1 MKKLKIGVLGAYRGL
16 TMIGFCAQSKEA
28 ELVAVCDKY
37 EPALEKC
44 KKKIRE
50 TGSDCNPTMYTD
62 FDEFLK
68 HDMDAVVLAN
78 YATEHAPFAIRCLN
92 AGKHVLSEVLPAQ
105 TLKEAVELVE
115 AVERSGK
122 VYAYAEN
129 YCYMPAPTEMRRL
142 YKSGK
147 LGEFQYGEGEYV
159 HDCHDIW
166 SQITYGEE
174 NHWRNN
180 AYATFYCTHSLGPII
195 HVCGLRPV
203 KVVGFELPIPKR
215 MSDLGCK
222 GGLGSGGIEMVT
234 LENGA
239 VIKSF
244 HGCGLIREPSS
255 VWYSMYAKNGSIE
268 SDRWGK
274 TMERVNLYMEGDVE
288 ETSYAPKPAN
298 DTTLAKKLNTHGG
311 GDFYTMY
318 YFIQKIFGREEGEN
332 SIDIYEALDM
342 FLPGLMAYKSI
353 TNGNACMD
361 VPNFRD
367 KSEREKWRNDTFCT
381 DKKVAGE
388 MYVEPYSKGRPDIPA
403 DAYEK
408 VKKAYEKLLKEEL

>member
-1 MKKLKIGVLGAYRGL
+1 MGKIKIGVLGAYRGMS
-16 TMIGFCAQSKEA
+16 MIGFCSQYEQA

-37 EPALEKC
+37 QPALDKCEKSLA
-44 KKKIRE
+44 
-50 TGSDCNPTMYTD
+50 GSGANPTFYKD

-78 YATEHAPFAIRCLN
+78 YATEHAPFAIRCLK
-92 AGKHVLSEVLPAQ
+92 AGKHVISEVMPVQ

-115 AVERSGK
+115 AVEESGK

-142 YKSGK
+142 YKEGK

-159 HDCHDIW
+159 HDCNGIW
-166 SQITYGEE
+166 PDITYGDP

-195 HVCGLRPV
+195 HVTGLRPV
-203 KVVGFELPIPKR
+203 SVVGFELPIPER
-215 MSDLGCK
+215 MTELGCK

-234 LENGA
+234 LENGG

-244 HGCGLIREPSS
+244 HACGLIREPSS
-255 VWYSMYAKNGSIE
+255 VWYSIYAKKGNIE
-268 SDRWGK
+268 SNRWGR
-274 TMERVNLYMEGDVE
+274 TVERVNVYYEGEPD
-288 ETSYAPKPAN
+288 ETSYSPKPAN
-298 DTTLAKKLNTHGG
+298 VSELSKNMTGHGG

-318 YFIQKIFGREEGEN
+318 YFMQKILGKEEGKN
-332 SIDIYEALDM
+332 SIDVYEALDM

-353 TNGNACMD
+353 MNGNTPMEI
-361 VPNFRD
+361 PNFRNKAD
-367 KSEREKWRNDTFCT
+367 RDKWRNDTTCT
-381 DKKVAGE
+381 DKKVAGD
-388 MYVEPYSKGRPDIPA
+388 MYVPPHSKFNQPIGQEVYD
-403 DAYEK
+403 K
-408 VKKAYEKLLKEEL
+408 VKKMYLDKTGNKE

>member
-1 MKKLKIGVLGAYRGL
+1 MEKIKIGVLGAYRGMS
-16 TMIGFCAQSKEA
+16 MIGFCSKYEQA

-37 EPALEKC
+37 QPALDKCEKSLA
-44 KKKIRE
+44 
-50 TGSDCNPTMYTD
+50 GSGAKPTFYKD

-78 YATEHAPFAIRCLN
+78 YATEHAPFAVRCLK
-92 AGKHVLSEVLPAQ
+92 AGKHVISEVMPVQ

-115 AVERSGK
+115 AIEESGK

-142 YKSGK
+142 YKEGK

-159 HDCHDIW
+159 HDCNGIW
-166 SQITYGEE
+166 PDITYGDP

-195 HVCGLRPV
+195 HVTGLRPV
-203 KVVGFELPIPKR
+203 SVVGFELPIPER
-215 MSDLGCK
+215 MTELGCK

-234 LENGA
+234 LENGG

-244 HGCGLIREPSS
+244 HACGLIREPSS
-255 VWYSMYAKNGSIE
+255 VWYSIYAKKGSIE
-268 SDRWGK
+268 SNRWGK
-274 TMERVNLYMEGDVE
+274 TVERVNVYYEGEPD
-288 ETSYAPKPAN
+288 ETSYSPKPAN
-298 DTTLAKKLNTHGG
+298 VSDLSKDMTGHGG

-318 YFIQKIFGREEGEN
+318 YFMQKILGKEEGNN
-332 SIDIYEALDM
+332 SIDVYEALDM

-353 TNGNACMD
+353 MNGNVPMEI
-361 VPNFRD
+361 PNFRNKAD
-367 KSEREKWRNDTFCT
+367 RDKWRNDTTCT
-381 DKKVAGE
+381 DKKVAGD
-388 MYVEPYSKGRPDIPA
+388 MYVPPHSKFNQSIGQEVYD
-403 DAYEK
+403 
-408 VKKAYEKLLKEEL
+408 KENKMFFDKTGNKE